1 MSGTND
7 NRAAFQQMLKDS
19 SKKQFQYVIVYK
31 LDRFARNKVE
41 SVINKKTL
49 QDNGV
54 SLLSAMERITD
65 TPEGRMM
72 ETILEGFN
80 QYFSEELTQKVN
92 RGLRESWLKGNATGG
107 HSVFGY
113 DIIDKKY
120 VPHPIEAPLVVEMFT
135 KCAQGYTANAIEKYF
150 KECGY
155 RNRDGQTISL
165 AVIYRALSNQKY
177 TGTVERQG
185 VKYDNIF
192 PRLISDEIW
201 NIVSKIHEENKHAPS
216 RKKEVFNYLLS
227 GKLICGDCNQKMV
240 GISGTSKTGDTHYYY
255 SCLSRTRKKINCN
268 SKPIQKKLIEDLVI
282 EITTKVIAT
291 ESNINMLAQKISSA
305 HKSTCE
311 DNSKLKMLEKSRA
324 EAVRSQNNIIKA
336 IEQGIITSATKNRLN
351 ELETLIT
358 QYDFDIQHERAKTES
373 FLTAEQVKEY
383 LYEFVNV
390 DTTDLNVRKLIINT
404 FVRDVILYN
413 DNIVI
418 TYNFKDLA
426 GVPQVTKEYVKDIEQ
441 QIESADP
448 SAVSFIKSSHI
459 SLART
464 PQKII
469 RTQILSSYF
478 FCVIR
483 DSNGRNRTQSCELC
497 ARPGVIAQTFCKHN
511 GNAFVFLCCASKSL
525 SVKRSESRPC
535 FWCLLFTRPL
545 TVRADARFASALA
558 RFAISRSLML

>member
-1 MSGTND
+1 MICT
-7 NRAAFQQMLKDS
+7 
-19 SKKQFQYVIVYK
+19 
-31 LDRFARNKVE
+31 
-41 SVINKKTL
+41 
-49 QDNGV
+49 
-54 SLLSAMERITD
+54 
-65 TPEGRMM
+65 
-72 ETILEGFN
+72 
-80 QYFSEELTQKVN
+80 
-92 RGLRESWLKGNATGG
+92 
-107 HSVFGY
+107 H
-113 DIIDKKY
+113 
-120 VPHPIEAPLVVEMFT
+120 
-135 KCAQGYTANAIEKYF
+135 
-150 KECGY
+150 
-155 RNRDGQTISL
+155 
-165 AVIYRALSNQKY
+165 
-177 TGTVERQG
+177 
-185 VKYDNIF
+185 
-192 PRLISDEIW
+192 
-201 NIVSKIHEENKHAPS
+201 SKIHEENKHAPS

-358 QYDFDIQHERAKTES
+358 QYDFDIQQEKAKTES
-373 FLTAEQVKEY
+373 FLTVEQVKEY
-383 LYEFVNV
+383 LHEFVNA

-418 TYNFKDLA
+418 TYNFKDIA

-448 SAVSFIKSSHI
+448 SAVSFIKSSYI

-464 PQKII
+464 PHQ
-469 RTQILSSYF
+469 TDV
-478 FCVIR
+478 FCR
-483 DSNGRNRTQSCELC
+483 S
-497 ARPGVIAQTFCKHN
+497 
-511 GNAFVFLCCASKSL
+511 FVFLKG
-525 SVKRSESRPC
+525 
-535 FWCLLFTRPL
+535 F
-545 TVRADARFASALA
+545 ARFACLLLCNANPCGLTLLFREGPLPFRYFTNPLRYATSDRHILSV
-558 RFAISRSLML
+558 FCFP

>member
-1 MSGTND
+1 
-7 NRAAFQQMLKDS
+7 
-19 SKKQFQYVIVYK
+19 
-31 LDRFARNKVE
+31 
-41 SVINKKTL
+41 
-49 QDNGV
+49 
-54 SLLSAMERITD
+54 
-65 TPEGRMM
+65 
-72 ETILEGFN
+72 
-80 QYFSEELTQKVN
+80 
-92 RGLRESWLKGNATGG
+92 
-107 HSVFGY
+107 
-113 DIIDKKY
+113 
-120 VPHPIEAPLVVEMFT
+120 
-135 KCAQGYTANAIEKYF
+135 
-150 KECGY
+150 
-155 RNRDGQTISL
+155 
-165 AVIYRALSNQKY
+165 
-177 TGTVERQG
+177 
-185 VKYDNIF
+185 
-192 PRLISDEIW
+192 
-201 NIVSKIHEENKHAPS
+201 
-216 RKKEVFNYLLS
+216 
-227 GKLICGDCNQKMV
+227 MV

-358 QYDFDIQHERAKTES
+358 QYDFDIQQEKAKTES
-373 FLTAEQVKEY
+373 FLTVEQVKEY
-383 LYEFVNV
+383 LHEFVNA

-418 TYNFKDLA
+418 TYNFKDIA

-448 SAVSFIKSSHI
+448 SAVSFIKSSYI

-469 RTQILSSYF
+469 RTQISSSYF
-478 FCVIR
+478 F
-483 DSNGRNRTQSCELC
+483 
-497 ARPGVIAQTFCKHN
+497 
-511 GNAFVFLCCASKSL
+511 AS
-525 SVKRSESRPC
+525 
-535 FWCLLFTRPL
+535 
-545 TVRADARFASALA
+545 
-558 RFAISRSLML
+558 